1 MLAVN
6 AIRRRAPA
14 RQSVR
19 GFSLVE
25 LMVAM
30 VAGLVVGGAVLAFA
44 IASMKSNAD
53 YLVSTRL
60 TQDLR
65 STLDLVTREL
75 RRSGYDEDSLGY
87 ISTSSGSGFAR
98 LLLDD
103 ETATAGDFQCVIFA
117 YDRAGGAIVGGSP
130 EPGNGEIRGFR
141 YAERSIDGVDIG
153 VVEYAV
159 SDDGITPTCAG
170 DAPDYTDYPAT
181 CNAGS
186 GWCAL
191 SDPTRLAITSFIIR
205 DRRTGVPASA
215 PVVQVREL
223 DVTITGDAIGSD
235 EYTRTFA
242 STVRVRSDCFD
253 ATLSNCELTP

>member
-1 MLAVN
+1 MLALN
-6 AIRRRAPA
+6 PTRRHATA
-14 RQSVR
+14 RPRER

-87 ISTSSGSGFAR
+87 ISTSSGSDFAR

-103 ETATAGDFQCVIFA
+103 ETATAGD
-117 YDRAGGAIVGGSP
+117 D
-130 EPGNGEIRGFR
+130 
-141 YAERSIDGVDIG
+141 
-153 VVEYAV
+153 AV
-159 SDDGITPTCAG
+159 A
-170 DAPDYTDYPAT
+170 
-181 CNAGS
+181 
-186 GWCAL
+186 
-191 SDPTRLAITSFIIR
+191 
-205 DRRTGVPASA
+205 
-215 PVVQVREL
+215 
-223 DVTITGDAIGSD
+223 
-235 EYTRTFA
+235 
-242 STVRVRSDCFD
+242 
-253 ATLSNCELTP
+253 